1 MTENYIGKTV
11 AANLFRGMEAVGGKI
26 VFEENGMTFKSH
38 KLNVQT
44 GDTAILY
51 HDIAEVRKAN
61 SLGIIP
67 NRMIVVTKEGQ
78 EYKFVV
84 NQRNK
89 IVDFL
94 YQKLL

>member
-11 AANLFRGMEAVGGKI
+11 AANLFRGIEAVGGKI
-26 VFEENGMTFKSH
+26 FFGENAMTFKSH
-38 KLNVQT
+38 KLNIKT
-44 GDTAILY
+44 GDTTIFY
-51 HDIAEVRKAN
+51 NEIAEVRKAN

-67 NRMIVVTKEGQ
+67 NRMIVVTIEGT

-89 IVDFL
+89 IVEFL
-94 YQKLL
+94 RWQ